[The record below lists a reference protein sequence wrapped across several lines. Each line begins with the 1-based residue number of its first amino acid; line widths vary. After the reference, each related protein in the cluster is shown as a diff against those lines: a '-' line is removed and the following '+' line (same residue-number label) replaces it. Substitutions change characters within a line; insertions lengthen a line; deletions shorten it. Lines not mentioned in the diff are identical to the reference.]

1 MTEHSAITAD
11 PTIED
16 LARAAD
22 DAGARLADGVNDL
35 ADRLAPRQLAD
46 DALALVRGRGGALAR
61 GAGVAITGAVKAHP
75 LVTAAAVGAVALA
88 VVAGRRIATAELDI
102 DRDLDG
108 YTDYD
113 DTALTG
119 AALADGAAATADAAR
134 DLVAENPL
142 VAILGGLAA
151 GAALA
156 MLFPASD
163 AERRSL
169 GALARRAIGG

>member
-1 MTEHSAITAD
+1 MTEQSAITAD

-22 DAGARLADGVNDL
+22 DAGARLADGVNEL
-35 ADRLAPRQLAD
+35 AGRLAPRQLAD
-46 DALALVRGRGGALAR
+46 DAIALVRDRGGAMAR
-61 GAGVAITGAVKAHP
+61 DAGVALSGAVRAHP

-113 DTALTG
+113 DSALTAAAAPG
-119 AALADGAAATADAAR
+119 AADSAR
-134 DLVAENPL
+134 DLVADNPL

-156 MLFPASD
+156 LLFPASD

-169 GALARRAIGG
+169 GALARRATGA

>member
-1 MTEHSAITAD
+1 MTESSAITAD

-35 ADRLAPRQLAD
+35 AGRLAPRQLAD
-46 DALALVRGRGGALAR
+46 DAIALVRDRGGALAR
-61 GAGVAITGAVKAHP
+61 DAGVAISGAVRAHP

-113 DTALTG
+113 DAGLVDAV
-119 AALADGAAATADAAR
+119 AAPAQAAR
-134 DLVAENPL
+134 TLVDDNPL
-142 VAILGGLAA
+142 VAVLGGLAA

-156 MLFPASD
+156 LLFPASD

-169 GALARRAIGG
+169 GALARKAIGS

>member
-1 MTEHSAITAD
+1 MTEQSAIVAD
-11 PTIED
+11 TTIED

-22 DAGARLADGVNDL
+22 DAGARLADGVNEL
-35 ADRLAPRQLAD
+35 AGRLAPRQLAD
-46 DALALVRGRGGALAR
+46 DAIALVRERGSALAR
-61 GAGVAITGAVKAHP
+61 DAGLALTGAVKTHP

-113 DTALTG
+113 DSG
-119 AALADGAAATADAAR
+119 LAGAAAAPAATVR
-134 DLVAENPL
+134 TLAKDNPL

-156 MLFPASD
+156 LLFPASD